1 MIHGYHLILPMY
13 GFWLSNDPR
22 GSLCDFVRRWELA
35 RFGKASSTLERKSI
49 DELSRVDK
57 ARGEAAKKALKY
69 PAVSITGGQAV
80 SIAKGFA
87 SQVVKSGYTIWAAT
101 ILPEHTHLVV
111 ARHHDGIET
120 IAVQLKGAATRSVIE
135 DMCHPLVEFA
145 EEGKRPPRMWSNG
158 QWKVYLDSELAVEN
172 AIQCVID
179 NPVKENKKRQVWSL
193 VTPFTGITKNAWVNY
208 H

>member
-13 GFWLSNDPR
+13 GFWLPNDPR
-22 GSLCDFVRRWELA
+22 GSWSDFVRRWELA
-35 RFGKASSTLERKSI
+35 RFGKASPTLERKSI

-101 ILPEHTHLVV
+101 ILPEHTHHVV
-111 ARHHDGIET
+111 ARHHYGIEA
-120 IAVQLKGAATRSVIE
+120 IAV
-135 DMCHPLVEFA
+135 
-145 EEGKRPPRMWSNG
+145 
-158 QWKVYLDSELAVEN
+158 
-172 AIQCVID
+172 
-179 NPVKENKKRQVWSL
+179 
-193 VTPFTGITKNAWVNY
+193 
-208 H
+208 